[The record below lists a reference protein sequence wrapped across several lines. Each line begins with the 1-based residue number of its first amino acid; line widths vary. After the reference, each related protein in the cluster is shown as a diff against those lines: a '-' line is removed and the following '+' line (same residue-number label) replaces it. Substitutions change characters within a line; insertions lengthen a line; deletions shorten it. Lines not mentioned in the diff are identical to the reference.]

1 MLLAL
6 ALVAVDWDWVDPRLH
21 PFLREEGF
29 SGRIRDI
36 DRGMAARLRDGE
48 ADHLVYFVLQS
59 AKFTRE
65 PRIEPALSAK
75 EFVETGKVPEAVK
88 RRIAAYGKRDRF
100 DVEAEYPRAMRFL
113 YDKEFKSRS
122 RQGADRREW
131 IASLYQ
137 TRGLSTDTQV
147 DVGYLVHTALSTLR
161 DLEPGFRARRVLII
175 GPGLD
180 VAPRT
185 GLRDTDEAQSF
196 QPYAVLDSLLRL
208 ELAAMADVEV
218 VGADVQPRAV
228 AFLNGFSKRD
238 PPRLNLYWTPGEP
251 DHEAYFSS
259 LARSLG
265 GLDRACAS
273 RVNGVELNMVT
284 QRPDPP
290 TPFDLAI
297 ATNVLLYWPRD
308 ELLLGLNNVYRL
320 LRPGGYFVHNDTRGE
335 IDEFSAPLDFRPVD
349 GRMVRMPGREGL
361 YEAFVVHRRR

>member
-6 ALVAVDWDWVDPRLH
+6 ALAAVDWDWVDLRLR
-21 PFLREEGF
+21 PLLAEDGF
-29 SGRIRDI
+29 AERIRQI
-36 DRGMAARLRDGE
+36 DRTTAARIRDGE
-48 ADHLVYFVLQS
+48 ADHLVYLVLQS

-75 EFVETGKVPEAVK
+75 EFLETGKVPEAVR
-88 RRIAAYGKRDRF
+88 RRIAAYGRHDRF
-100 DVEAEYPRAMRFL
+100 DIEVEYRRAMRFL
-113 YDKEFKSRS
+113 YDKEFKSRA

-147 DVGYLVHTALSTLR
+147 DINYMVHVALTALR
-161 DLEPGFRARRVLII
+161 DREPAFRLRRVLVV

-185 GLRDTDEAQSF
+185 GLRDTDEPQCF

-208 ELAAMADVEV
+208 KLAALPEIEV
-218 VGADVQPRAV
+218 VGADIQPRAV
-228 AFLNGFSKRD
+228 AFLNEFPKRD

-259 LARSLG
+259 LAKSLG
-265 GLDRACAS
+265 VMGRAFAS
-273 RVNGVELNMVT
+273 RVAGLQINVVT

-290 TPFDLAI
+290 EPFDLAI

-320 LRPGGYFVHNDTRGE
+320 LRPGGYFIHNDTRAE
-335 IDEFSAPLDFRPVD
+335 IDEFTAPLDFGPVD
-349 GRMVRMPGREGL
+349 GRVVRMPGRGGL
-361 YEAFVVHRRR
+361 YEAFVLHKRR